1 MEIMMAV
8 DPITAAIDFGTR
20 VVSAIWPDATEKQK
34 AEAQAVI
41 AELAHSENMF
51 AKEVEDRDSAR
62 KREAE
67 IAVSENAPT
76 INKIITPVL
85 AIGTILLSFLLFYI
99 VAFDT
104 SVFTNAN
111 KDIIIYILGVLS
123 AIDTQIIGYYF
134 GSSSGSVE
142 KTKTLESM
150 IRK

>member
-1 MEIMMAV
+1 MAV
-8 DPITAAIDFGTR
+8 DPITAAIDFGSR

-41 AELAHSENMF
+41 AELAHTENMF

-67 IAVSENAPT
+67 VATSEAAPYIAR
-76 INKIITPVL
+76 ITPTLL
-85 AIGTILLSFLLFYI
+85 ALGTILLSFILFYI

-104 SVFTNAN
+104 SIFSNAN

-150 IRK
+150 LRK

>member
-1 MEIMMAV
+1 MSF
-8 DPITAAIDFGTR
+8 DPISAAIDFGSKIVDR
-20 VVSAIWPDATEKQK
+20 IWPDATEKQK
-34 AEAQAVI
+34 AEANLII
-41 AELAHSENMF
+41 AELAHTENIF
-51 AKEVEDRDSAR
+51 TKEVEDRDSAR

-67 IAVSENAPT
+67 IAVSQNAPT

-85 AIGTILLSFLLFYI
+85 AIGTLLLSFLLFYI

-134 GSSSGSVE
+134 GSSSQSVE
-142 KTKTLESM
+142 KTKTIESM
-150 IRK
+150 LRK